1 MELLSSCSPSL
12 GRRSSF
18 FVAESGFLN
27 RKTRGR
33 RKAARRRCLRLFVLF
48 CAAMFFHSAGGVAQ
62 KPSDPRELL
71 DQLNNASVDPTQI
84 YALRGA
90 RITRAGVNFYFSRGF
105 IAFLTKTQ
113 GEITGAIFSGQG
125 EVLLVPPDRVEK
137 QSLALF
143 TGSPVLE
150 EQFTAA
156 YLRFTDNTA
165 QELLAVARRPDPEA
179 PEQPPNFASLW
190 NVALRSLNTVSSARI
205 LADFL
210 GDHRYPFFRARI
222 DAATRPAF
230 DVIVDERRPEAV
242 AVVAVGRA
250 GEGLYTDFWC
260 SFPSTTSKG
269 HYAELLKQPARVIS
283 YQIQTRIQAD
293 HSLEGR
299 ADLLLESLSSSD
311 RVLVLQLSRW
321 LTVSKVED
329 EGGQSL
335 VVIQY
340 PSGEASQAGPRR
352 DDWIEIVLPRTYPAG
367 EQFRLVFTYQGNV
380 ITDVGNGVLYVGA
393 RGGWYPNL
401 LLLEPASYDLTFD
414 YPQDLTLVATGARIE
429 ESSSGD
435 WKHSHWRSDGGFRV
449 AGFNLGPYHTTE
461 RQAGKTQVE
470 VYATKDAE
478 EALEKRHQERTPPV
492 IETLQRPG
500 EAHGSVLIVPQMA
513 VPLKPSA
520 LLEPIADNAADAIE
534 YYEKQFGAF
543 PYPRVAIAQIP
554 GNFGQ
559 GWPELVYL
567 PTLSFLPEAQRSAM
581 GFTKTE
587 DDLLTRS
594 TLAHE
599 IAHQWWGNLVG
610 WKTYHDQWLSEGLAS
625 YAAVMWLAQEKD
637 GERKSRQLL
646 KIFKSDLL
654 SKTATGNTIESGG
667 PIWLGDRLSNS
678 VNPDG
683 YVNIVYKKACW
694 TLHMLR
700 ELMTDARGSDERFT
714 RMLHDFLAAHRD
726 QEVST
731 EDFVRDAEKYMT
743 RAMDMEHDGRLD
755 WFFDEWVYS
764 TGIPTYHLTSKTR
777 RLGPEKYLVQGTIE
791 QSDVPSDF
799 EMLVPV
805 VALTAR
811 NKKVRLGQVAVGDS
825 GGHFRFT
832 TTSKP
837 EHVMIDED
845 NLLAVVH

>member
-1 MELLSSCSPSL
+1 MEFLPSCSPGL
-12 GRRSSF
+12 GRRSYSL
-18 FVAESGFLN
+18 VAGSGFLN
-27 RKTRGR
+27 RQTRGSG
-33 RKAARRRCLRLFVLF
+33 KARRHHCLRLFVLF
-48 CAAMFFHSAGGVAQ
+48 CAAIFFHSAHGVAQ

-71 DQLNNASVDPTQI
+71 DQLNNASVDSTQV
-84 YALRGA
+84 YALRDA
-90 RITRAGVNFYFSRGF
+90 RITRDGVNFYFSRGF

-113 GEITGAIFSGQG
+113 DETTGAIFSGQG
-125 EVLLVPPDRVEK
+125 EVLLLPPGRVEM

-150 EQFTAA
+150 EQFTVA
-156 YLRFTDNTA
+156 YLRFTDQTA
-165 QELLAVARRPDPEA
+165 QELLAAARRPDPED
-179 PEQPPNFASLW
+179 PEQPPNFAAQW
-190 NVALRSLNTVSSARI
+190 DAALRTLNTVSSGRI
-205 LADFL
+205 LEDLL
-210 GDHRYPFFRARI
+210 GDQRYPFFRAHI
-222 DAATRPAF
+222 EAATRPPF

-250 GEGLYTDFWC
+250 GEGVYTDFWC
-260 SFPSTTSKG
+260 SFPSKTSQE
-269 HYAELLKQPARVIS
+269 HYAELSEEPARVLS
-283 YQIQTRIQAD
+283 YKIQTRIQAD

-299 ADLLLESLSSSD
+299 AELLLESLSSSD
-311 RVLVLQLSRW
+311 RALVLQLSRW

-329 EGGQSL
+329 ENGQDL

-340 PSGEASQAGPRR
+340 PSGEASEAGPRR
-352 DDWIEIVLPRTYPAG
+352 DDWIEVVLPRTYPAG
-367 EQFRLVFTYQGNV
+367 DRYRLVFTYQGNV

-393 RGGWYPNL
+393 RGGWYPNRPL
-401 LLLEPASYDLTFD
+401 MEPASYDLTFD
-414 YPQDLTLVATGARIE
+414 YPQDLTLVATGTRLE
-429 ESSSGD
+429 ESTSGD
-435 WKHSHWRSDGGFRV
+435 WRHSHWQSDGGFRV
-449 AGFNLGPYHTTE
+449 AGFNLGPYYTAE
-461 RQAGKTQVE
+461 RRVGKTEVE

-478 EALEKRHQERTPPV
+478 EALEKRHQARPQGF
-492 IETLQRPG
+492 IETLLRPG
-500 EAHGSVLIVPQMA
+500 ESHSAVSVVPQIV

-520 LLEPIADNAADAIE
+520 LLEPIADNAADAIA
-534 YYEKQFGAF
+534 YYEKPFGAF

-554 GNFGQ
+554 GDFGQ

-567 PTLSFLPEAQRSAM
+567 PTLSFLPESERSAM
-581 GFTKTE
+581 GFTTTE

-610 WKTYHDQWLSEGLAS
+610 WKTYHDQWLSEGLAN

-646 KIFKSDLL
+646 KIFKSDLM
-654 SKTATGNTIESGG
+654 SKTTAGNTVESGG
-667 PIWLGDRLSNS
+667 PIWLGERLSNS
-678 VNPDG
+678 LNPDG
-683 YVNIVYKKACW
+683 YINIVYKKACW

-700 ELMTDARGSDERFT
+700 DLMADSRGSDERFT
-714 RMLHDFLAAHRD
+714 RMLHDFLAAHRN

-731 EDFVRDAEKYMT
+731 EDFVRHAEKYMT
-743 RAMDMEHDGRLD
+743 RAMDLEHDGRLD
-755 WFFDEWVYS
+755 WFFDEWVYG

-777 RLGPEKYLVQGTIE
+777 RLGAEKFLVQGSIE
-791 QSDVPSDF
+791 QSDVPDDF

-805 VALTAR
+805 VALTR
-811 NKKVRLGQVAVGDS
+811 GRKVRLGQVAVGDS

-837 EHVMIDED
+837 DHVMIDED